1 MVAIIESQ
9 DEGEQVA
16 MRIVDALVLMG
27 CMTEDQGLATVQ
39 QVGDIQLSDFRRMLE
54 QSHWVL
60 DKEAA

>member
-54 QSHWVL
+54 QSRWVL